1 MTTVQNAENE
11 TFTYQYD
18 LRSRQVKETS
28 PQVDVFSWDPTSGAA
43 LTPDQALETD
53 YSYYTDGN
61 LHSVTDAEGLQSIWS
76 YDGWHR
82 PLSTQIERSSV
93 GLHQTTWSYETIGTA
108 GEPLVWRTV
117 QNEFAGVGSDLLA
130 ASAVSVDSFG
140 RTVDSVR
147 LLEDSDSDNVFD
159 LDTDAVATMSY
170 QYYADDLLKSVTDPR
185 GNSTGYRYDAL
196 SRLSAVRGAAVVENR
211 DHDTSASAPAF
222 QTEQVYLY
230 DSAHQLRFVIDP
242 TGIVTESTYDQLGN
256 LDQLQVYTDAVAGDG
271 VLTPGTVTEKRDY
284 DFDGFSRLVHEIR
297 GDRNDS
303 LFAGSASNDFSIQSS
318 FYDQLGRV
326 QTRQEG
332 IGPESGSTQLEYDNV
347 HRTTKLIDPNQN
359 ETAWS
364 YDDLGRV
371 ISESIQIGTQANP
384 TSVSRTYFYDSLSNL
399 VQSVDRNGRLIRYD
413 YDDLHL
419 LQTERWYAPAA
430 NPSDPTDAGA
440 LQGGYDY
447 DFDTLGRLVSI
458 AEMTQPAAEHRYEY
472 RYDEGS
478 RLVAE
483 LQTFAGSWTGG
494 NQSIGFERDYDAYDN
509 LTETRAFRDASFSV
523 GGQSIDTTTSSD
535 DYVDTRLYDAQ
546 NRLESITRGADVAD
560 GIAALHVTFG
570 YDNAGR
576 QSRVNRYHGSDDSAG
591 VSWNTVLDYDEAGRL
606 TTITHSDPLDSVN
619 PLSVYE
625 RLFSQAGA
633 IESTT
638 VTLGTTEHLTKT
650 YSQDNRG
657 QVISE
662 SYFSG
667 SSPSSQHTT
676 RSYGPDAAGNR
687 ALEVIQSQTHHHT
700 IDRDNRLVSDSRW
713 SYTHDDEGNV
723 TSKTS
728 ADGKSL
734 WQYAWD
740 HRNRLIEATLRYD
753 ASGNVSA
760 ASSITRTV
768 SQTYDGLDRWIGSEN
783 SETGEKRLYVY
794 DSGQL
799 TLEFVDGEVEN
810 RYLWADGVDQLLAED
825 GAAVSEEPRWTL
837 TDHLGSVRDVVS
849 ETTSLSHT
857 DYDAFGN
864 VEGTAADLLFG
875 YTARPHDESTNL
887 QNNHH
892 RWYDSEIGRWIN
904 QDPSGLE
911 PDANPYR
918 YVSNQPMTLT
928 DPSGL
933 EPPVEQ
939 EPWYD
944 DSGWDYLNPFAYNF
958 PIGQRS
964 IVDGVFGTVYSWGPT
979 SRAIELDRQIAK
991 RRQMEAYNNPQCVD
1005 IEKFKDTY
1013 RLSDAQAD
1021 RVRLYTET
1029 GIQVNAT
1036 ILGGAALRPRG
1047 PVHIDIGG
1055 EGRYPRATNVNPEDV
1070 TSTTGTP
1077 GRPIPNRVPGRGER
1091 LPFGT
1096 NHAEGISVENT
1107 PVSAATAAEIARV
1120 IKPGGSI
1127 RLLHWYDYASVAHQ
1141 RVIDA
1146 VGEGCTVVQTTKNNY
1161 TTTVITVPK

>member
-1 MTTVQNAENE
+1 M
-11 TFTYQYD
+11 
-18 LRSRQVKETS
+18 
-28 PQVDVFSWDPTSGAA
+28 
-43 LTPDQALETD
+43 
-53 YSYYTDGN
+53 
-61 LHSVTDAEGLQSIWS
+61 
-76 YDGWHR
+76 
-82 PLSTQIERSSV
+82 
-93 GLHQTTWSYETIGTA
+93 
-108 GEPLVWRTV
+108 

-140 RTVDSVR
+140 RTVDGVR

-159 LDTDAVATMSY
+159 LDTDAAATMSY

-222 QTEQVYLY
+222 RTEQVYLY

-242 TGIVTESTYDQLGN
+242 TGIVTESTYDHLGN

-303 LFAGSASNDFSIQSS
+303 LFAGSASNDFSIHSS

-326 QTRQEG
+326 TVREEG
-332 IGPESGSTQLEYDNV
+332 IGSESGSTQLEYDNV

-371 ISESIQIGTQANP
+371 VSESIQIGSQANP

-447 DFDTLGRLVSI
+447 DFDSLGRLKSVGD
-458 AEMTQPAAEHRYEY
+458 TAAEQLYQY

-494 NQSIGFERDYDAYDN
+494 NQTIGFERDYDAYDN
-509 LTETRAFRDASFSV
+509 LIETRAFRGASFSIS
-523 GGQSIDTTTSSD
+523 GQSIDTTTSSD

-560 GIAALHVTFG
+560 GIAALHVAFG

-591 VSWNTVLDYDEAGRL
+591 VSWNTVLDYDQAGRL

-625 RLFSQAGA
+625 RVFSQAGA

-662 SYFSG
+662 AYFSG

-700 IDRDNRLVSDSRW
+700 IERDNRLVSDSRW

-760 ASSITRTV
+760 TSSITRTV
-768 SQTYDGLDRWIGSEN
+768 NQTYDGLDRWIGSEN
-783 SETGEKRLYVY
+783 SETGENHLYVH

-799 TLEFVDGEVEN
+799 TLEFVDGAVEN
-810 RYLWADGVDQLLAED
+810 RYLWAAGVDQLLAED
-825 GAAVSEEPRWTL
+825 GAATNEEPRWTL

-875 YTARPHDESTNL
+875 YTARPYDESTDL

-892 RWYDSEIGRWIN
+892 RWYDSESGRWAS

-933 EPPVEQ
+933 EPPGLPPGITPNVPIPSGIPYTTGGPPSNGPASTSSTSSVGPDPNPIPDWQKPFIYDTRDPNVLYESGYLGWAVGNAYWRLGGASLVEQ
-939 EPWYD
+939 CKKPFGFSGAAAIKGMFETIWYWNDIPDYQKQDIPAQIATGVVVGNVVGGIVRKNPRAGQNDIALGIRADKGGMLEQFSEKIGAATMHRWKALGLYD
-944 DSGWDYLNPFAYNF
+944 DSVNGWGRAFMQTMNRTKARCGRAHFDVTGLDIAKAKAGNPASWQDSFTAF
-958 PIGQRS
+958 ELRS
-964 IVDGVFGTVYSWGPT
+964 ILRRKDWFAMTDFYRNGVKLTPQEMVDLGIVPH
-979 SRAIELDRQIAK
+979 
-991 RRQMEAYNNPQCVD
+991 
-1005 IEKFKDTY
+1005 KF
-1013 RLSDAQAD
+1013 
-1021 RVRLYTET
+1021 
-1029 GIQVNAT
+1029 
-1036 ILGGAALRPRG
+1036 
-1047 PVHIDIGG
+1047 
-1055 EGRYPRATNVNPEDV
+1055 
-1070 TSTTGTP
+1070 
-1077 GRPIPNRVPGRGER
+1077 
-1091 LPFGT
+1091 
-1096 NHAEGISVENT
+1096 
-1107 PVSAATAAEIARV
+1107 
-1120 IKPGGSI
+1120 
-1127 RLLHWYDYASVAHQ
+1127 
-1141 RVIDA
+1141 
-1146 VGEGCTVVQTTKNNY
+1146 
-1161 TTTVITVPK
+1161 